1 MTSPLRFLVV
11 ESETQ
16 QARRERRNRV
26 GQSSGETY
34 IDTLL
39 ALAPG
44 ARCDQVKPADRGAEW
59 PDAAG
64 LAGYDGVFFT
74 GSPLHLYEDTPVVRR
89 VLDFMRAV
97 FASGTPAFGSCA
109 GLQIAT
115 VAAGG
120 SVRRNARGRE
130 AAFARRITPT
140 REGVRHPLL
149 RGRPAAYDAPAIH
162 TDEVEALPDGAV
174 LLATNAATQV
184 QAAEIRV
191 GEGVFWGV
199 QYHPEL
205 SLAEIA
211 AALRR
216 EEDALVQEGLAQSPE
231 ALEQHAGLIDELHQE
246 PGRRDLAW
254 CLGLDEQ
261 VTEPRQRQTE
271 LRNFVEL
278 AVKPNRSARGRA

>member
-39 ALAPG
+39 ELAPG
-44 ARCDQVKPADRGAEW
+44 ARCDQVKPADPGAEW
-59 PDAAG
+59 PDTAG

-162 TDEVEALPDGAV
+162 TDEVEALPGGAV
-174 LLATNAATQV
+174 LLAPNAATQV
-184 QAAEIRV
+184 QAAETRAD
-191 GEGVFWGV
+191 EGVFWDV
-199 QYHPEL
+199 KYHPEPL
-205 SLAEIA
+205 CCT
-211 AALRR
+211 
-216 EEDALVQEGLAQSPE
+216 
-231 ALEQHAGLIDELHQE
+231 
-246 PGRRDLAW
+246 GR
-254 CLGLDEQ
+254 
-261 VTEPRQRQTE
+261 
-271 LRNFVEL
+271 
-278 AVKPNRSARGRA
+278 NR